1 MKKIILICSAFLVLL
16 LTSCNHW
23 LELEPENEIIKEDF
37 WQTQEDVES
46 VLFSAYAGLRNLHT
60 DLITL
65 GEIRGDGVDLYSGN
79 ASLNSIRNGTL
90 TPDNPYASW
99 AKWYQIINFCNAVIN
114 ESEKVLER
122 DRNYYQEEHDAIVAE
137 AKAMRALSYFYIVRL
152 WKEAPLIVES
162 YDTDDQ
168 PFVQEKVTEETIL
181 NFCTEDLSSCI
192 DDMKNTYNSEW
203 ELYGRLTKLAGLT
216 LLADISLYKEEYSE
230 AIAYCDQVLNSPLK
244 VLENSDDWFDQL
256 FMGEFTNESIFEIA
270 FDRQLNQL
278 NGVFSLYYNWSS
290 PVFSFA
296 EHWKSGLFT
305 SDDIR
310 GEQATYDEKTLF
322 FLKYVSNLPS
332 KPEFIGSSN
341 SDYNFKVYRLAEVY
355 FMKAEA
361 HVMLDQYEQASQS
374 MGVIRDRAGLGSS
387 VSVASNKESWIEFLL
402 EEKLREFSGEGKRW
416 FDLLRIGKKNNWE
429 RKEIIIDNLME
440 FVKSVDAAKMESMLQ
455 NTNAYYLP
463 IHTDEIEYNN
473 LLEQNPYYK

>member
-1 MKKIILICSAFLVLL
+1 MKKIILICSAFLFLL
-16 LTSCNHW
+16 LTSCNDW
-23 LELEPENEIIKEDF
+23 LELEPENEIVKEDF

-46 VLFSAYAGLRNLHT
+46 VLFSAYAGLRNLHA

-65 GEIRGDGVDLYSGN
+65 GEIRGDGVDLYRGN

-99 AKWYQIINFCNAVIN
+99 ARWYQIINFCNTVIN
-114 ESEKVLER
+114 ESENVLER

-152 WKEAPLIVES
+152 WKEAPLIIES
-162 YDTDDQ
+162 YDTDDE
-168 PFVQEKVTEETIL
+168 PFVQEKVTI
-181 NFCTEDLSSCI
+181 NN
-192 DDMKNTYNSEW
+192 MKNTYNSEW

-230 AIAYCDQVLNSPLK
+230 AITYCDQILNSPLK
-244 VLENSDDWFDQL
+244 VLENTDDWFDQL
-256 FMGEFTNESIFEIA
+256 FMDEFTNESIFEIA
-270 FDRQLNQL
+270 FDRQFNQL
-278 NGVFSLYYNWSS
+278 NGIFNLYYNWSS

-361 HVMLDQYEQASQS
+361 HVMLDQYEQAAQS
-374 MGVIRDRAGLGSS
+374 IGVIRDRAGLGSS
-387 VSVASNKESWIEFLL
+387 VSVASNKESWIKFLL

-429 RKEIIIDNLME
+429 RKQIIIDNLM
-440 FVKSVDAAKMESMLQ
+440 KLSIIIS
-455 NTNAYYLP
+455 
-463 IHTDEIEYNN
+463 
-473 LLEQNPYYK
+473 